1 TMHIIAILVGF
12 VGFIAVWYWRLKVLG
27 EAAREGRKVA
37 ETVANLPRK
46 MRFKNKSGKGGLAVV
61 DDPREAAAIL
71 MLEVAQAR
79 GTLTERQEAV
89 IRGEIMHH
97 FEFPEGDA
105 NALITQAGWLS
116 RNAGASHVV
125 MSKMTDFVRNSPGMT
140 DKEIVD
146 LDGMLVAI
154 SEAEGDP
161 TESQLDLLTIYRQKT
176 GLRV

>member
-1 TMHIIAILVGF
+1 MHIIIGLLGIL
-12 VGFIAVWYWRLKVLG
+12 GFIAVWYWRLKMLQDV
-27 EAAREGRKVA
+27 ARDGRKVA

-46 MRFKNKSGKGGLAVV
+46 MRFKHKSGKGGLAIV

-71 MLEVAQAR
+71 MLEIAQAR
-79 GTLTERQEAV
+79 GTLTERQEAA

-105 NALITQAGWLS
+105 NELISQAGWLS

-125 MSKMTDFVRNSPGMT
+125 MSKMTDFVRNTAGMT
-140 DKEIVD
+140 NKELVD
-146 LDGMLVAI
+146 LDGMLVTV

-161 TESQLDLLTIYRQKT
+161 TPSQLDLLVIYREKT